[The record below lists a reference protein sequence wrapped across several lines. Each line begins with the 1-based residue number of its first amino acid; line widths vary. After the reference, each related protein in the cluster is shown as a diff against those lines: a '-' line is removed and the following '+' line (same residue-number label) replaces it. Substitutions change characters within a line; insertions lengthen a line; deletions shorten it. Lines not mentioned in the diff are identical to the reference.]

1 MHGGVVEAMSIFT
14 STARP
19 VAKDPCSID
28 SESESATLSL
38 QCSIHG
44 HGIDA
49 NHPSNGLILVK
60 TLPRLALALAFLPF
74 AAFAQKADFA
84 KPIESQMLP
93 DSILCKSPE
102 GIYLLYEGSYL
113 AMKSLG
119 EQVFDTFFMNSFRE
133 MKAAG
138 ECVYEKKGQQVLVT
152 GMVSMVNPLKA
163 PKVVGTYGKV
173 KLKQYP
179 YELYTISSV
188 LPGLEVV
195 MQRAI
200 DLHLQ
205 EKEKGSK

>member
-28 SESESATLSL
+28 PDSESVTLSL

-44 HGIDA
+44 DGIDA
-49 NHPSNGLILVK
+49 IHSSNGLIVVK
-60 TLPRLALALAFLPF
+60 TLPRLALALAFLPL

-102 GIYLLYEGSYL
+102 GIYLLTEGSYL
-113 AMKSLG
+113 AMRSFG
-119 EQVFDTFFMNSFRE
+119 EQMFDTFATNSFKVME
-133 MKAAG
+133 KAG
-138 ECVYEKKGQQVLVT
+138 ECFYEKKGQQVQVT
-152 GMVSMVNPLKA
+152 GLVSIPNPLKA
-163 PKVVGTYGKV
+163 PKGVMAYGRV

-179 YELYTISSV
+179 FELYTMSSV
-188 LPGLEVV
+188 LPGLEAV
-195 MQRAI
+195 MSRAI
-200 DLHLQ
+200 DMHLRKQ
-205 EKEKGSK
+205 EKDSK